1 MFIVFILIV
10 DAALKTIEERNS
22 PEKLVPCRV
31 SNDLVIREGE
41 EGEEGEEEE
50 EVEDNESS
58 LQNKAKIAEQIRK
71 ASLQTG
77 KFVVS
82 IWLGGGGGGGVI
94 NMTISKFKCPFTY
107 E

>member
-31 SNDLVIREGE
+31 SNDLVIR

-82 IWLGGGGGGGVI
+82 IWLGGGGSYQYDYI
-94 NMTISKFKCPFTY
+94 
-107 E
+107 

>member
-31 SNDLVIREGE
+31 RNELVIR
-41 EGEEGEEEE
+41 EEE

-82 IWLGGGGGGGVI
+82 I
-94 NMTISKFKCPFTY
+94 
-107 E
+107 